1 MGLLKHTAASQG
13 TGPSFPLL
21 SHKPAQAQL
30 TSSLPARP
38 SPTMLSNHAP
48 TRGSCQC
55 LSQRGRTPGH
65 WQMRTP
71 KHIEIPVQSC
81 QGAASVNSLRS
92 QGESPESLR
101 AGGFPCPGGPGIPLF
116 RPQANPSQCPLCA
129 SLCDRCPGNR
139 PKAKGLSAARRERS
153 HSGGLSRS

>member
-1 MGLLKHTAASQG
+1 MKKRGALEKAGMGLLKHTAASQG

-101 AGGFPCPGGPGIPLF
+101 AGGFPCPRGPWHSFI
-116 RPQANPSQCPLCA
+116 QASSKSFSVS
-129 SLCDRCPGNR
+129 SLCQP
-139 PKAKGLSAARRERS
+139 L
-153 HSGGLSRS
+153 